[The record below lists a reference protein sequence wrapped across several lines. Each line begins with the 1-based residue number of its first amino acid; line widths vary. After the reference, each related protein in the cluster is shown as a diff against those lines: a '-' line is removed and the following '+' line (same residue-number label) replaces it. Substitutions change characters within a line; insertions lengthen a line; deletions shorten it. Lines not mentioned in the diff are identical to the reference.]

1 MHTHV
6 LASITPF
13 THPQAIVTYMR
24 KRVTTGRTRGSRLS
38 TSVRPSGSSFT
49 QQQRQRQQQGTP
61 AVEAS
66 AGSRSMECLDLPV
79 YSGTLNAELYE
90 VLAKRKLSR
99 FTEYAA
105 IYPECCFVLVGDN
118 GQVR

>member
-1 MHTHV
+1 MRI
-6 LASITPF
+6 A
-13 THPQAIVTYMR
+13 QAIVTYMR
-24 KRVTTGRTRGSRLS
+24 KRVTTGRTRGSRVS
-38 TSVRPSGSSFT
+38 ASVKPSGSSWT
-49 QQQRQRQQQGTP
+49 QGAP
-61 AVEAS
+61 PVEAS
-66 AGSRSMECLDLPV
+66 GGSRSVESLDLPV

-118 GQVR
+118 GQV